1 MVTCRLERR
10 RIARQNISMKSL
22 RRLGRLFVI
31 KTRWE
36 AWMIIYAIAVG
47 AVTRGHLY
55 IAHYPGVG
63 GKLLFVA
70 CAALPLVAGP
80 ALLDAFPK
88 KRKATAV

>member
-1 MVTCRLERR
+1 MNR
-10 RIARQNISMKSL
+10 L
-22 RRLGRLFVI
+22 RRLSRRFLRLFVL

-55 IAHYPGVG
+55 MDLYPGVFG
-63 GKLLFVA
+63 QLMFAA
-70 CAALPLVAGP
+70 CALLPLVAGP

-88 KRKATAV
+88 RVKGTAREA